1 MKDLID
7 FFQSLVNLNSFKSI
21 DLVFNST
28 HLKDFSKL
36 IRMTPVGNK
45 ILYSGVP
52 ITAWKCS
59 NTELFLVRIF
69 KIGKFTQ
76 CIDDHVKIFI
86 PLRSYKPHAKK
97 RLQHNSAQ
105 IKPVYHVLNKILING
120 FKICRIDVGALQLDV
135 EILNNLFS
143 SKCFHF
149 RLYFSQWMQSM
160 TTQCL
165 QFKGSSDQ

>member
-76 CIDDHVKIFI
+76 CIDDHVRYLSPYDLTNLMQRKGFNII
-86 PLRSYKPHAKK
+86 LPK
-97 RLQHNSAQ
+97 

-165 QFKGSSDQ
+165 PFKDSSDQ